1 MDYKNG
7 KIYSIRNTID
17 DDIYVGS
24 TCQPLSKRMAEHRRH
39 SKLYNGTGKVLH
51 NKMKEL
57 GADIFYI
64 ELLLDYPC
72 ERREQLMAK
81 EGEYIRNIGTLN
93 KNINGRTKQQYK
105 EDNLEF
111 YKELY
116 KQIRARNYDKNKAQD
131 KARYE
136 RNKEQILEKQKQR
149 RQKTIDLDRQK
160 AREYRNAHIDE
171 IRERQRAKM
180 TCECGQ
186 IIAKKNLKR
195 HQKAKNHLETMK
207 NLNYSNND
215 AEQEENNTDEREG
228 EIHTQTE

>member
-1 MDYKNG
+1 
-7 KIYSIRNTID
+7 
-17 DDIYVGS
+17 
-24 TCQPLSKRMAEHRRH
+24 
-39 SKLYNGTGKVLH
+39 
-51 NKMKEL
+51 
-57 GADIFYI
+57 
-64 ELLLDYPC
+64 
-72 ERREQLMAK
+72 MAK

-136 RNKEQILEKQKQR
+136 RNKEQILERQKQR

-215 AEQEENNTDEREG
+215 TEQEENNTDEREG